1 MFSLIV
7 FTMLVF
13 KNIPGWFLNDNG
25 QVISE
30 DTKRQE
36 PMKSII
42 KSKSQKAWFFGSR
55 KIRIG
60 VAHQAFVP
68 INSVYQ

>member
-7 FTMLVF
+7 FTILVL
-13 KNIPGWFLNDNG
+13 KMPDWFSNDNG

-30 DTKRQE
+30 DTKRRE

-42 KSKSQKAWFFGSR
+42 RSKNPEMLVFGSR
-55 KIRIG
+55 LIRIG
-60 VAHQAFVP
+60 VAHRAFVP

>member
-7 FTMLVF
+7 FTILVLKMPDSF
-13 KNIPGWFLNDNG
+13 SNDNG

-30 DTKRQE
+30 DTKRRE

-42 KSKSQKAWFFGSR
+42 KSKSQEAWFFGSR

-60 VAHQAFVP
+60 VVHRAFVP
-68 INSVYQ
+68 VNSVYP

>member
-30 DTKRQE
+30 DTKRRE

-42 KSKSQKAWFFGSR
+42 KSKNPKT
-55 KIRIG
+55 
-60 VAHQAFVP
+60 
-68 INSVYQ
+68 

>member
-30 DTKRQE
+30 DTKRRE

-42 KSKSQKAWFFGSR
+42 RSK
-55 KIRIG
+55 
-60 VAHQAFVP
+60 
-68 INSVYQ
+68 NLET

>member
-13 KNIPGWFLNDNG
+13 KKMPDWFLDVNG

-30 DTKRQE
+30 DTKRRE
-36 PMKSII
+36 PMKSM
-42 KSKSQKAWFFGSR
+42 FDL
-55 KIRIG
+55 
-60 VAHQAFVP
+60 
-68 INSVYQ
+68 

>member
-7 FTMLVF
+7 FTILVLKMPDSF
-13 KNIPGWFLNDNG
+13 SNDNG

-30 DTKRQE
+30 DTKRRE

-42 KSKSQKAWFFGSR
+42 KS
-55 KIRIG
+55 
-60 VAHQAFVP
+60 
-68 INSVYQ
+68 